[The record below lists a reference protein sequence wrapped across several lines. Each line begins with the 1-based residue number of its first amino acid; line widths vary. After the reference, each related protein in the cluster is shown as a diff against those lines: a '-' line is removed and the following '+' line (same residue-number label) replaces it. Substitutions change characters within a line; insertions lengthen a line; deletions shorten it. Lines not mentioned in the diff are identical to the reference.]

1 MNKAL
6 QHFNTINKHRWKVF
20 IWCCKMGIPFRGILH
35 DLSKYSWAEFSIYK
49 WYSGNK
55 SPHDNCREELGFS
68 PSWLHHKARNKHHW
82 EYWLDNEKK
91 EFIPVKI
98 PYKYVVEMF
107 CDFVGAGQTYMK
119 EKWNCASPFEYHLN
133 CKANRLFHIETL
145 KLLELLLMK
154 LAELDVKDFHKWYKK
169 NKKELKINYV
179 KEK

>member
-1 MNKAL
+1 MNKAI

-20 IWCCKMGIPFRGILH
+20 IWCCKMGIPLRGILH
-35 DLSKYSWAEFSIYK
+35 DLSKYSWTEFSIYK

-68 PSWLHHKARNKHHW
+68 PSWIHHKTRNKHHW

-119 EKWNCASPFEYHLN
+119 EKWSCTSPFEYHLN
-133 CKANRLFHIETL
+133 CKNNRLFHPESL
-145 KLLELLLMK
+145 ELLELLLIK
-154 LAELDVKDFHKWYKK
+154 LAELNIKDFHKWYKK
-169 NKKELKINYV
+169 NKEELKTNYA
-179 KEK
+179 KKK